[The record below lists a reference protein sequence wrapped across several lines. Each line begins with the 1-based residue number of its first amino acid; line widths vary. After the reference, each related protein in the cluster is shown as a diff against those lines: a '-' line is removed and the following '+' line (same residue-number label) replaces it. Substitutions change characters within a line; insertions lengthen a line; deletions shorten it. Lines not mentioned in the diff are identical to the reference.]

1 MNLFIVSADI
11 HASVCNSTIHLHTY
25 VCRHTHICIT
35 DYRAAVSVHVLYL
48 LISHI
53 LSTVG
58 GGLFHCCQTED
69 LQQVVLHH
77 IPKRGVVEGGGGK
90 RLRTV
95 ASQWANNTNQRRGCA

>member
-69 LQQVVLHH
+69 LQQMVLHH
-77 IPKRGVVEGGGGK
+77 IPRRGVVEGGGGK
-90 RLRTV
+90 RLHTV
-95 ASQWANNTNQRRGCA
+95 ASQ